1 MSETQDKG
9 KKPYLWRNPLAVW
22 GAKGGNH
29 EVPSIPV
36 PDPRSSWDENSAYKV
51 PLYKVGRMK
60 HYVIWP
66 ANGERTWK
74 RWRYWPTRRNLLHV
88 RGLYNRKT
96 LKAEKKILD
105 RRPVYWAL
113 ALLALAVAPFLFP
126 EGLENTLLTAG
137 AIFGIFA
144 AINICWT
151 LIIGT
156 ASIFSLASYAVVG
169 VAAFIT
175 SWLSI
180 NYGLPWWQ
188 LPIIG
193 MAIGF
198 LFGGLIALPAM
209 RLDGFYYALLTLG
222 LNELCRV
229 YFTTSKEFGSA
240 SGGLYG
246 ASTYIDDQW
255 APDVQSFVGYY
266 GAFLL
271 MIAALFLFRF
281 TNGKRLGRVLRM
293 APEKRE
299 AFAAATGVDYK
310 RARVTIFLI
319 TSVALGFIGGFYAA
333 QYRGVAFSIFS
344 FETVLLGLAMLTIG
358 GIGKAEGAV
367 AGTLIVVVLDKV
379 LITLGPIRHILIGG
393 LMLGVVLFLN
403 NGLYGMKR
411 QFNAWRDKK
420 RGEWRSTRA
429 EKGGETLPEEATET
443 ENKDELYRR
452 RFDKMQRDFLKRLVC
467 DEVMQEHKS
476 KPLGQHS
483 EALERLLL
491 YFRRAPQEDKYAL
504 HRAGPHGPYKIV
516 AFSGVRGTSP
526 RIVEDKEYPTLE
538 EAYHGLFVHRVHDLM
553 ES

>member
-1 MSETQDKG
+1 MNDSETET
-9 KKPYLWRNPLAVW
+9 YLWRNPLAVW

-29 EVPSIPV
+29 EVRSIKV
-36 PDPRSSWDENSAYKV
+36 PDPRSSWEENTAYKV
-51 PLYKVGRMK
+51 KTYKVGRLK
-60 HYVIWP
+60 HYHIWR
-66 ANGERTWK
+66 NHGEKLWNRS
-74 RWRYWPTRRNLLHV
+74 RWWPTRRTLLHI

-96 LKAEKKILD
+96 LAAEKKILD
-105 RRPVYWAL
+105 RRPIYWVICMLAL
-113 ALLALAVAPFLFP
+113 ALAPFFFP
-126 EGLENTLLTAG
+126 ESMENTLLTAG
-137 AIFGIFA
+137 AIFGIFG
-144 AINICWT
+144 AINVCWT

-180 NYGLPWWQ
+180 NYGLPWWYM
-188 LPIIG
+188 PIVG

-198 LFGGLIALPAM
+198 IFGGIIALPAM

-229 YFTTSKEFGSA
+229 YFTTSSEFGSA

-246 ASTYIDDQW
+246 ASTYINQDW
-255 APDVQSFVGYY
+255 SPYMQSMVSYY
-266 GAFLL
+266 GAFMLL
-271 MIAALFLFRF
+271 IAALFLFRF
-281 TNGKRLGRVLRM
+281 TNGKRLGRILKM

-299 AFAAATGVDYK
+299 AFAQACGVDYK
-310 RARVTIFLI
+310 RARVTIFLV

-333 QYRGVAFSIFS
+333 HYRGVAFSIFS

-367 AGTLIVVVLDKV
+367 AGTLIVVILDKV
-379 LITLGPIRHILIGG
+379 LINLGPVRHILIGSI
-393 LMLGVVLFLN
+393 MLCVVLFLN

-411 QFNAWRDKK
+411 QFYAWRDKK
-420 RGEWRSTRA
+420 KGEWRSART
-429 EKGGETLPEEATET
+429 EKGGEALPEEATELDD
-443 ENKDELYRR
+443 KDALYFR
-452 RFDKMQRDFLKRLVC
+452 RFDKMQRDYLKTLVC
-467 DEVMQEHKS
+467 DEVIAEHRD

-504 HRAGPHGPYKIV
+504 YRSGAHGPFKIV
-516 AFSGVRGTSP
+516 AFAGTRGISP
-526 RIVEDKEYPTLE
+526 RTVEDKEYETID
-538 EAYHGLFVHRVHDLM
+538 EAYHGLFLRRVHDLL

>member
-1 MSETQDKG
+1 MNTTEKR
-9 KKPYLWRNPLAVW
+9 PYVWRNPLSVW
-22 GAKGGNH
+22 GAKGGNY

-36 PDPRSSWDENSAYKV
+36 PDPRTVWDENTAYKV
-51 PLYKVGRMK
+51 KTHKVGRMK

-66 ANGERTWK
+66 ANAGRVWS
-74 RWRYWPTRRNLLHV
+74 RFRYWPTRRNLLHV

-105 RRPVYWAL
+105 RRPIYWAL
-113 ALLALAVAPFLFP
+113 TLLALAIAPFLFP

-188 LPIIG
+188 LPLLGALIG
-193 MAIGF
+193 LI
-198 LFGGLIALPAM
+198 FGGFIALPAM

-229 YFTTSKEFGSA
+229 YFTTSKQFGSA

-246 ASTYIDDQW
+246 ADTYIDPDW
-255 APDVQSFVGYY
+255 APEVQSLVGYY
-266 GAFLL
+266 GAFAL
-271 MIAALFLFRF
+271 MVAALCLFRF

-333 QYRGVAFSIFS
+333 QYRGVGFSIFS
-344 FETVLLGLAMLTIG
+344 FDTVLLGLAMLTIG
-358 GIGKAEGAV
+358 GIGRAEGAV

-379 LITLGPIRHILIGG
+379 LITLGPIRHILIGS
-393 LMLGVVLFLN
+393 LMLAVVLFLN
-403 NGLYGMKR
+403 NGLYGMKK
-411 QFNAWRDKK
+411 QFYAWRDKK
-420 RGEWRSTRA
+420 KGEWRSTRT
-429 EKGGETLPEEATET
+429 EKGGEALPEEATET
-443 ENKDELYRR
+443 ADKDELYRR
-452 RFDKMQRDFLKRLVC
+452 RFDKMQRDYLKKLVC
-467 DEVMQEHKS
+467 DEVIAEHKA

-504 HRAGPHGPYKIV
+504 HRAGPQGPYKIV
-516 AFSGVRGTSP
+516 AFAGVRGTAP
-526 RIVEDKEYPTLE
+526 RIVEDKEYATVE
-538 EAYHGLFVHRVHDLM
+538 EAYHGLFMRRVHDLM